1 MYIALILVTLIIAF
15 LHFVVGARF
24 FTPQEVMSA
33 FSMQRGEVYTIL
45 STIRLPRTVLV
56 ILAGSSLSIA
66 GFLSQTLTKNPI
78 ATPQILGMNSLV
90 VLVAILIQIFLPF
103 MSVLTPFIA
112 IIAVFCLALCIAFL
126 HYQSNQSI
134 TQISLIGMAF
144 NLVFTSISQIIMFVN
159 EDYQEQFFFWLVG
172 GVNHATWSTV
182 FSLIPYIVVGILIIV
197 FYARSIDML
206 KFDEEMLQTL
216 GVSTKKIQLIVI
228 LAIALF
234 IVGVVSLCGPIAFV
248 GLVVPHFVKRI
259 KQQSFLVNI
268 FLNAVCGAIFLLIAD
283 LVAKVLFFPQEVYLG
298 VISAMIGS
306 LLFFAILLQ
315 IERGTYKCEK

>member
-1 MYIALILVTLIIAF
+1 MYIVLIFITVIAALT
-15 LHFVVGARF
+15 HFVVGTRF
-24 FTPQEVMSA
+24 FTPQEVISA
-33 FSMQRGEVYTIL
+33 FSKQNGEAYTIL
-45 STIRLPRTVLV
+45 STIRLPRTIVV

-90 VLVAILIQIFLPF
+90 VLVAILIQIFVPVISF
-103 MSVLTPFIA
+103 LTPLVA

-126 HYQSNQSI
+126 HYQSSQSI

-144 NLVFTSISQIIMFVN
+144 NLVFMSISQMIMFVN
-159 EDYQEQFFFWLVG
+159 EEYQEQFFFWLVG

-182 FSLIPYIVVGILIIV
+182 FSLIPYFVVSIFIII

-216 GVSTKKIQLIVI
+216 GVSTTKIQFIVI

-234 IVGVVSLCGPIAFV
+234 VVGVVSLCGPIAFV
-248 GLVVPHFVKRI
+248 GLVVPHFVKRLK
-259 KQQSFLVNI
+259 KQRFLVNI
-268 FLNAVCGAIFLLIAD
+268 FLNAICGSLFLLIAD
-283 LVAKVLFFPQEVYLG
+283 IVAKVLFFPQEVYLG

-306 LLFFAILLQ
+306 LLFFLILLQ
-315 IERGTYKCEK
+315 IERGTYK